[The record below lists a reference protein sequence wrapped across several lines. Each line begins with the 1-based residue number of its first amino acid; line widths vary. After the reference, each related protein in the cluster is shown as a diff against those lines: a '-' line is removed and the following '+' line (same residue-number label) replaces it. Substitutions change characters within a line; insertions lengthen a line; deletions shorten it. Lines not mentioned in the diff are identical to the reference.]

1 MLKTIIFTILL
12 LIAITARA
20 NMVTITADSTNILK
34 QYSTDEGCKKT
45 LKQLKINNSCDEVR
59 KIINAFDRNPILVA
73 TFLHESNFNRNA
85 RNVNK
90 NGSVDS
96 GVFQLNSTYWTV
108 NGDINHSI
116 TQAQK
121 CYKDMGYKCWA
132 SYNNGKYKERWNDA
146 ILLIKNI

>member
-1 MLKTIIFTILL
+1 MLV
-12 LIAITARA
+12 IAITAKA

-34 QYSTDEGCKKT
+34 QYSTDEGCRQT
-45 LKQLKINNSCDEVR
+45 LKQLKINNSCSEVR
-59 KIINAFDRNPILVA
+59 KIINAFDKNPILVA

-132 SYNNGKYKERWNDA
+132 SYTNGKYKERWNDA
-146 ILLIKNI
+146 QLLIKNV